1 MAHLYRLIVA
11 FCLCWVA
18 LPASAVIPMGDPW
31 DTSTCNSSAY
41 PLTETL
47 PEGGSA
53 QWVCKNPSN
62 GRRTCGYSFS
72 APSYGADYYF
82 ASKCSQQ
89 NTGPVCPPNS
99 TGVGNVCVCTQGYE
113 EVGGACQQI
122 GANADRDACASFG
135 AVNTL
140 PGGTLVQDYRIPGNI
155 VDGAVYCMPGAFPS
169 DSKGCKVTFSR
180 GAFLNYGGGS
190 SITEGTFSMSPN
202 ASSIDQSCNVG
213 SGDAPPKVPTPDKCK
228 TGYTGTVNGVEVCV
242 NKVPDSGVGGDKE
255 TTEETKDNETKKTTK
270 DSQTECKNGV
280 CTTTTT
286 TTTTTTNNTTGTST
300 TTTSTTTTSK
310 PQAGF
315 CTENP
320 KSKLCSDGDDKGSSF
335 SGSCS
340 AGFKCEGDAIQ
351 CAIAQEQHRRA
362 CKLFDD
368 KSPESE
374 LYEAEKAKDRN
385 RDVTKDLPGNEE
397 IDVST
402 RLSRANVL
410 GASSCIGDLSVTV
423 WHTQVTLPLSRI
435 CAALAQLG
443 WILVAVSSIAAARIV
458 TKT

>member
-1 MAHLYRLIVA
+1 MVHLFRLILA
-11 FCLCWVA
+11 LCLSWLS

-31 DTSTCNSSAY
+31 DTSACNASMYQQDIGGTNGGVWECQAGTGSNPMVRNCGVKY
-41 PLTETL
+41 P
-47 PEGGSA
+47 
-53 QWVCKNPSN
+53 N
-62 GRRTCGYSFS
+62 G
-72 APSYGADYYF
+72 YF
-82 ASKCSQQ
+82 DSKCTQQ
-89 NTGPVCPPNS
+89 AVNPVCPPNS
-99 TGVGNVCVCTQGYE
+99 TGVGDVCVCTQGYE
-113 EVGGACQQI
+113 EVGGSCQQI
-122 GANADRDACASFG
+122 GANADRDACAAFG

-155 VDGAVYCMPGAFPS
+155 ADGAVYCMPGAF
-169 DSKGCKVTFSR
+169 DNTNKGCKVTFSR
-180 GAFLNYGGGS
+180 DAFLDYGGGS

-202 ASSIDQSCNVG
+202 ASTIDQSCNVG
-213 SGDAPPKVPTPDKCK
+213 SGDSPPKVPTPEKCK
-228 TGYTGTVNGVEVCV
+228 TGYSGTVNGVEVCV

-335 SGSCS
+335 GGTCS
-340 AGFKCEGDAIQ
+340 AGFKCEGDAIH

-368 KSPESE
+368 KNAESE
-374 LYEAEKAKDRN
+374 LYDQNKGKTGNQTTE
-385 RDVTKDLPGNEE
+385 LPGNET
-397 IDVST
+397 IDMAGRIDTSD
-402 RLSRANVL
+402 AIGG
-410 GASSCIGDLSVTV
+410 GACIADINVTV
-423 WHTQVTLPLSRI
+423 WGNSIALPF
-435 CAALAQLG
+435 AQLCPYLAMLG
-443 WILVAVSSIAAARIV
+443 NILVAVSMLMAARIIFRG
-458 TKT
+458 